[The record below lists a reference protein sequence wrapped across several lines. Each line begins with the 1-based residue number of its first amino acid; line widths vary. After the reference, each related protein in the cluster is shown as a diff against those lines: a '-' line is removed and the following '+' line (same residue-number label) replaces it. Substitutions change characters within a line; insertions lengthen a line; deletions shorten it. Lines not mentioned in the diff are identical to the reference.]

1 MKNLPLVL
9 VLFFTITLFAQQPI
23 ELGKVDWLR
32 DMDVAQ
38 QQAKEENKP
47 IFLLFQEVPGCST
60 CQRYGKQVLSHPLIV
75 EAIESCFVPLAIY
88 NNKGGKDREIL
99 DYYGEPTWNNPVVRI
114 VDNNRKNL
122 IPRLSG
128 NYTPLA
134 VVQSM
139 LHVLENPPAYLK
151 LLKDELLA
159 EATGTKTTTL
169 SMYCFW
175 SGELKIGAM
184 EGVVATEPGFMHGRE
199 VVQVTYNPSITDYS
213 DIVKQ
218 SRSVS
223 CADEAFVHDSE
234 QAKQA
239 ARILGEENVRK
250 KGNFRFDKD
259 RKYYLSKTHYRF
271 VPMTSLQAIRANK
284 LIAERKS
291 LEDIL
296 SPRQLA
302 LAKKI
307 KQQPNK
313 KWKNQVGVPIEEGIG
328 LL

>member
-1 MKNLPLVL
+1 MKNLSLVV
-9 VLFFTITLFAQQPI
+9 VLFFSTSLLAQQPV

-32 DMDVAQ
+32 DMNLAQ
-38 QQAKEENKP
+38 KQAKEDQKP

-60 CQRYGKQVLSHPLIV
+60 CQRYGKRVLSHPLIV
-75 EAIESCFVPLAIY
+75 EAIEDCFVPLVIH

-99 DYYGEPTWNNPVVRI
+99 NYYGEPSWNNPVVRI
-114 VDNNRKNL
+114 VDQDRQDL
-122 IPRLSG
+122 MPRLSG

-139 LHVLENPPAYLK
+139 LHVLEEPPAYLE
-151 LLKDELLA
+151 LLKEELIA
-159 EATGTKTTTL
+159 EAIGTKTTTL

-199 VVQVTYNPSITDYS
+199 VVQVTYNPSVTDYS
-213 DIVKQ
+213 KIVKQ

-239 ARILGEENVRK
+239 VRILGEESVREE
-250 KGNFRFDKD
+250 GNFRFDKD

-271 VPMTSLQAIRANK
+271 VPMTPLQAIRANK

-291 LEDIL
+291 LENIL

-302 LAKKI
+302 LAEKI
-307 KQQPNK
+307 EQQPNK
-313 KWKNQVGVPIEEGIG
+313 KWKNQIGVPIEEGVE